1 MTELSDGMRRLIEPW
16 TLEVPIED
24 GTRTQSFRPLVD
36 ILRALVVPSNNARG
50 GGSAP
55 NTRNLVDAVS
65 LDLLTHIQDV
75 TRAWLQ
81 EWGVQTAGEIK
92 LDLRGYWDKLNT
104 LRRTGELDETTFE
117 HLASYPDT
125 WAGRIWDL
133 IEPPLRIPL
142 RGSECPK
149 CARDKWVNENQDA
162 TDNLIVLWRDGQEV
176 TAECQW
182 MDCAAIWVGE
192 TGLIDLGRALGI
204 EVNMEAIVEA
214 RRADH

>member
-16 TLEVPIED
+16 ELEVTVNG
-24 GTRTQSFRPLVD
+24 GTRKQSFRPLVD
-36 ILRALVVPSNNARG
+36 ILRALVIPSNNAQG
-50 GGSAP
+50 GGGAP

-81 EWGVQTAGEIK
+81 EWGVQTAGELK
-92 LDLRGYWDKLNT
+92 LDLRGYWDKLDT
-104 LRRTGELDETTFE
+104 LRRTGEIDETTYE

-125 WAGRIWDL
+125 WASRIWDL

-149 CARDKWVNENQDA
+149 CSRHKWVNDNQDT

-182 MDCAAIWVGE
+182 SDCAAIWVGE
-192 TGLIDLGRALGI
+192 TGLIDLGRALGV
-204 EVNMEAIVEA
+204 EVNMEAIEEA
-214 RRADH
+214 RRADR